1 MTCEM
6 GNLNDEDLVISRMRS
21 RAVVLKLHYVYP
33 LVYLIDFF
41 LGGGYLGNLP
51 FLYLLNGGNLHVW
64 GIFFH
69 ILQVTTPVQLQ

>member
-6 GNLNDEDLVISRMRS
+6 GILNDEDLVISCMRS

-33 LVYLIDFF
+33 LVYLID
-41 LGGGYLGNLP
+41 LGGGYLGKLP